1 MINFRLDSEKKV
13 IQIEMMLKGEAD
25 TIKFQIGKYKII
37 DEEGK
42 VFIEI
47 SELVTNR
54 EWMNVAIANFLP
66 DKRIEVPAK
75 YRKALDIAM

>member
-13 IQIEMMLKGEAD
+13 VQVEMMLKGEAD
-25 TIKFQIGKYKII
+25 TIKFQIGKYEII
-37 DEEGK
+37 EEDDK

-54 EWMNVAIANFLP
+54 EWMNVAISNFLP
-66 DKRIEVPAK
+66 EKRIEVPSK
-75 YRKALDIAM
+75 YRKALDIIL